1 MTCATTPRD
10 VRAQTSTAL
19 IDVQDAVREHFQWT
33 HAADVKSAAM
43 LRDACNNHPQA
54 DRLGWSSQQ
63 RRRTLNRLQTTLLEA
78 TQIVLVGAAIDAA
91 SLERPWT
98 DGTVFVA
105 ADGAVGACF
114 GRVEVACVVSD
125 LDGEPYLSQAV
136 GKGIPVVVHAH
147 GDNPPAW
154 AQCLEKWSKLETA
167 SIVLTHQSKKN
178 HEDIHNVGGFTD
190 GDRAACFLSW
200 VGVPPQKVRYLGFA
214 TDRVGPWSGTTDPTR
229 KLEKLVWMD
238 TVLDLLDVNWRE
250 RKVD

>member
-1 MTCATTPRD
+1 
-10 VRAQTSTAL
+10 
-19 IDVQDAVREHFQWT
+19 
-33 HAADVKSAAM
+33 M

-78 TQIVLVGAAIDAA
+78 TQIVLIGAAIDAA

-136 GKGIPVVVHAH
+136 EKAYPWWYTPMAIILRH
-147 GDNPPAW
+147 GRSA
-154 AQCLEKWSKLETA
+154 LKSGA
-167 SIVLTHQSKKN
+167 SWKPHQL
-178 HEDIHNVGGFTD
+178 
-190 GDRAACFLSW
+190 C
-200 VGVPPQKVRYLGFA
+200 
-214 TDRVGPWSGTTDPTR
+214 
-229 KLEKLVWMD
+229 
-238 TVLDLLDVNWRE
+238 
-250 RKVD
+250 